1 MTTRYLAAAFAIAAP
16 ALLAAQSQMPVG
28 ALKFSESSRV
38 AEIDT
43 DKLKGQPS
51 RLAWSP
57 DGTQLYVQ
65 MMKGQFGKPQASKF
79 SHHVFTISDGRKK
92 DVEGE
97 PDWVSAY
104 WTAKSGQASPD
115 AAGFKIDL
123 KTEVRTEKTVSTPMG
138 GDLAR
143 GGTAGDDGGKTG
155 AGDVLAAAYNQQAVP
170 VNTMLL
176 EGEVVGEFVN
186 SVIVP
191 GLTFGWGP
199 KGSGVIA
206 YSATKTGRVVVM
218 DASAKKQEVPD
229 TKDTLLPAWS
239 SDGSQLAWLQ
249 RNGRKKYVLQVAGVS
264 R

>member
-1 MTTRYLAAAFAIAAP
+1 MKTRYLLAAFAIAAP
-16 ALLAAQSQMPVG
+16 ALLAGQTHLPVG
-28 ALKFSESSRV
+28 ALKFSEPSRI

-51 RLAWSP
+51 KLAWSP

-65 MMKGQFGKPQASKF
+65 MLEGQFGRPEGSKIR
-79 SHHVFTISDGRKK
+79 HYVFAISDGKGK
-92 DVEGE
+92 DVQGE
-97 PDWVSAY
+97 PEWLSAY
-104 WTAKSGQASPD
+104 WTDKSGQASPD

-123 KTEVRTEKTVSTPMG
+123 KSEVRTEKTVSTPMG

-176 EGEVVGEFVN
+176 HGEIVGEFVN

-199 KGSGVIA
+199 RGSGVIA
-206 YSATKTGRVVVM
+206 YSAGKGGRVMVM
-218 DASAKKQEVPD
+218 DASGRKQEVPG

-239 SDGSQLAWLQ
+239 PEGSKLAWLQ
-249 RNGRKKYVLQVAGVS
+249 KDGRKKFILQVAGVAK
-264 R
+264 